1 MEHNPSSSSR
11 TDRKTIERNRRNQM
25 KVLYSKLNSL
35 VPQQSSREV
44 TSLTDQLDEAA
55 KYIKKLQ
62 TSLEKMKEK
71 KHSLMG
77 TERGNMMSSTST
89 SAFSS
94 GVSSMGVKSPQIE
107 IRQMGLALEIVLITG
122 LDFQFMF
129 NETIRVLHEEGV
141 DIVNA
146 SFSVVEDTVFHTI
159 HSQIGESAMM
169 DPEAAARISERLNK
183 FIDEASA

>member
-1 MEHNPSSSSR
+1 M
-11 TDRKTIERNRRNQM
+11 TIKACIYIYIYYLQ
-25 KVLYSKLNSL
+25 
-35 VPQQSSREV
+35 EV

-55 KYIKKLQ
+55 NYIKKLQ

-71 KHSLMG
+71 KHSLIG
-77 TERGNMMSSTST
+77 TERANMMSSTGPTT
-89 SAFSS
+89 SSS
-94 GVSSMGVKSPQIE
+94 GVPMGVKSPQIE

-129 NETIRVLHEEGV
+129 NEIIRALHEQGA

-159 HSQIGESAMM
+159 HSQVSKTHFKLVLSSFFRFLTPITYCVCA
-169 DPEAAARISERLNK
+169 NVHVCV
-183 FIDEASA
+183 